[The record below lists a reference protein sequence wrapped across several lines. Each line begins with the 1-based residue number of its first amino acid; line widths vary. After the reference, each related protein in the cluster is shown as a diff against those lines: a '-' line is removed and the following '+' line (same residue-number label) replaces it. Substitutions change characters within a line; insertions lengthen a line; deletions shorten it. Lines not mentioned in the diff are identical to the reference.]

1 MDISY
6 IYIEVNYN
14 IKVLYLENLENLKV
28 CFFLV
33 IMLKNIYL
41 IKLLKYEFS
50 K

>member
-14 IKVLYLENLENLKV
+14 IKVLYLENLEKLKV